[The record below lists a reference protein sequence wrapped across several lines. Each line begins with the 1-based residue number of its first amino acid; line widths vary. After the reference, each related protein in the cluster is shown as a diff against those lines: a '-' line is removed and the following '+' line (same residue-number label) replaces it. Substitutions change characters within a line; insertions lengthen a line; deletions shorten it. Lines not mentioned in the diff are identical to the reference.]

1 MVLSRTMT
9 ALQQGITHA
18 VLTGLA
24 IVAATVLCAIGQLSA
39 TDAVAIILAAAG
51 IGGTGVAAVTS
62 SAKSAPAAPNPAR
75 AVSAGTGPAA

>member
-1 MVLSRTMT
+1 MT
-9 ALQQGITHA
+9 SLQQGITHA
-18 VLTGLA
+18 VLAGLA

-62 SAKSAPAAPNPAR
+62 SAKPAPAATAPSAAR
-75 AVSAGTGPAA
+75 PVPPVQ